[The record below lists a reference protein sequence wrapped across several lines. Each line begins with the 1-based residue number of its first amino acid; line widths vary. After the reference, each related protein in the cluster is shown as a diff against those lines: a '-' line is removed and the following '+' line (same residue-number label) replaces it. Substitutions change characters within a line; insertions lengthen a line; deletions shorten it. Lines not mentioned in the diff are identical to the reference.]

1 VSFSIACKIWGSA
14 AVRHALAEPNP
25 DPATR
30 ELCQKILKH
39 ADPPGAFRAW
49 ALAQPWP
56 RFCAIVRIVSGEER
70 REVDEAVKERIK
82 SMARMGRPPKED
94 RSTVAGVMVHVRLT
108 PGEVETVDAEVERQR
123 AIAPPGLA
131 DKVSRS
137 SVIKGLI
144 STLRQPAADPAPAAP
159 PARSPARESNE
170 SDVRELMARC
180 FERGLTQAQ
189 LAKLSGVER
198 SQISRF
204 HTQNATKPP
213 LPPEKVAALAH
224 ALRAWEAK
232 QK

>member
-1 VSFSIACKIWGSA
+1 MSFSIACKIWGRA
-14 AVRHALAEPNP
+14 AVQHALAEPNP
-25 DPATR
+25 EPATR

-56 RFCAIVRIVSGEER
+56 RFCTIVRIVSGEER
-70 REVDEAVKERIK
+70 REVDEAVKERIE

-144 STLRQPAADPAPAAP
+144 STLRRPAAAPAPA
-159 PARSPARESNE
+159 PARSHAGESSE
-170 SDVRELMARC
+170 TETRELMARC

-204 HTQNATKPP
+204 HTQNASKPP

>member
-1 VSFSIACKIWGSA
+1 M
-14 AVRHALAEPNP
+14 
-25 DPATR
+25 
-30 ELCQKILKH
+30 
-39 ADPPGAFRAW
+39 
-49 ALAQPWP
+49 
-56 RFCAIVRIVSGEER
+56 RIVSGEER

-144 STLRQPAADPAPAAP
+144 STLRQPSTEPTPAAP
-159 PARSPARESNE
+159 PARAPAGETSE
-170 SDVRELMARC
+170 TDVRELMARC

-204 HTQNATKPP
+204 HTQSATKPP
-213 LPPEKVAALAH
+213 LPPEKVAALAR

-232 QK
+232 KK

>member
-1 VSFSIACKIWGSA
+1 MSFSIACKIWGSA

-144 STLRQPAADPAPAAP
+144 STLRQPAAAPAPAAP
-159 PARSPARESNE
+159 PARSPARESSE

-213 LPPEKVAALAH
+213 MPPEKVAALAR